1 MIVFPSRFCNFRFIW
16 RRQQLGAPSS
26 EGGIIFWTIFAHLYG
41 HSMVSFA
48 RVFFTVMISAAV
60 AVVAAVAAAA
70 ARSHPRASLLRMG
83 LLPL

>member
-1 MIVFPSRFCNFRFIW
+1 
-16 RRQQLGAPSS
+16 
-26 EGGIIFWTIFAHLYG
+26 
-41 HSMVSFA
+41 
-48 RVFFTVMISAAV
+48 MISAAV